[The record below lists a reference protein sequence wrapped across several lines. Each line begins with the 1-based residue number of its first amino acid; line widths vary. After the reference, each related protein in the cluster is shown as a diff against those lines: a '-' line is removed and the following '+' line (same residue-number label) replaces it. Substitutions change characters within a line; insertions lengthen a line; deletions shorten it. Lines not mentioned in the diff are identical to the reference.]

1 MRPQDGTKMGFK
13 LFQDDEGFG
22 GEYANQVFDGGGGG
36 GMGLGSLIA
45 VVISWSANHS
55 IWWCIVHGVG
65 GGAYVI
71 YYACGYGR

>member
-1 MRPQDGTKMGFK
+1 MLTNGLDGGF
-13 LFQDDEGFG
+13 DETETDVSNDG
-22 GEYANQVFDGGGGG
+22 GGGGG

-55 IWWCIVHGVG
+55 IWWCIVHGVCG
-65 GGAYVI
+65 WAYVI